1 MTDFYSYSALVV
13 GSGCAGLCAACRL
26 AEAGVRVALLTEGL
40 TLGTSRNTGSDK
52 QTYYKMGLS
61 GGEPDCPRAMADDLF
76 SGGAVDGDCALSEAA
91 LSVRA
96 FMNLVELGVPFPH
109 NAYGE
114 YVGYKTDHD
123 PRARATSAG
132 PLTSRFM
139 TEALERRLHELPVD
153 VFDGYR
159 VLDVLKSERLAVG
172 VLALDKKSGKLAAFR
187 APDVILATGGPAGIF
202 ADSVY
207 PESQTGSTSLAIRAG
222 AHLSNLT
229 EWQFGLSSVS
239 PRWNVSGTYFQVL
252 PRLFSR
258 DKDGVER
265 EFLTEIISD
274 RSEALG
280 ILFLKGYQW
289 PFDSGRVMS
298 GSSIVDIAVY
308 RETVLRGREVYL
320 DYTKNPFGLDLIS
333 PDILPDEAREYLT
346 GADAFQP
353 TPWERLEKM
362 NAPALEFYEK
372 RGVDLRSEPLRIALC
387 AQHHNGGIAVDGR
400 WRTTV
405 RGLYAVGECAG
416 THGVRRPGG
425 SALNA
430 GQVGAIRAAEYI
442 SVRGGQPCS
451 DEEFSAIAEIAEN
464 AYSSLSGKDAPGIDA
479 DAMIKAARRRMS
491 DCAGAIRDAVKMKDA
506 LQAAEEDERAVRA
519 ASFAGPEGIAEYSGL
534 LDVLIT
540 SRAVLTAM
548 IDFAS
553 RSGGSRGSALYTD
566 PDGQLRPGLEE
577 IFRMSPENEKLRAS
591 VQTVEMRGDRFA
603 VWWRPVREIPPED
616 GFFENVWR
624 GYRENKNVE

>member
-1 MTDFYSYSALVV
+1 MKEFYSYSALVV
-13 GSGCAGLCAACRL
+13 GSGCAGLAAACRL
-26 AEAGVRVALLTEGL
+26 AEAGVGTALLTEGL

-52 QTYYKMGLS
+52 QTYYKMSLS
-61 GGEPDCPRAMADDLF
+61 GSEPDSPRAMADDLF
-76 SGGAVDGDCALSEAA
+76 AGGAVDGDCALSEAA

-96 FMNLVELGVPFPH
+96 FSDLVTLGVPFPH

-139 TEALERRLHELPVD
+139 TEALERRLRELPVD
-153 VFDGYR
+153 VFDGFR
-159 VLDVLKSERLAVG
+159 VLEILKSDRRAVG
-172 VLALDKKSGKLAAFR
+172 VLALELKTGKIAAFR
-187 APDVILATGGPAGIF
+187 APDVILATGGPAGIY

-207 PESQTGSTSLAIRAG
+207 PESQTGSTSLAILAG
-222 AHLSNLT
+222 AQLSNLT
-229 EWQFGLSSVS
+229 EWQFGLASVA

-258 DKDGVER
+258 DADGVER
-265 EFLTEIISD
+265 EFLAEMIGD
-274 RSEALG
+274 PGEALG
-280 ILFLKGYQW
+280 VLFLKGYQW
-289 PFDSGRVMS
+289 PFDSGRVKD

-308 RETVLRGREVYL
+308 RETVLRGRKVYL
-320 DYTKNPFGLDLIS
+320 DYTKNPFGLGAID
-333 PDILPDEAREYLT
+333 PDNLPDEARDYLA
-346 GADAFQP
+346 GAEAYLP

-362 NAPALEFYEK
+362 NAPALEFYAK
-372 RGVDLRSEPLRIALC
+372 RGVDLKNEPLEIALC

-400 WRTTV
+400 WRTSV
-405 RGLYAVGECAG
+405 PGLYAIGECAG

-442 SVRGGQPCS
+442 SVRGGEPCPN
-451 DEEFSAIAEIAEN
+451 EEFSTIVETAERS
-464 AYSSLSGKDAPGIDA
+464 YSSLAEKDAPAADA
-479 DAMIKAARRRMS
+479 DAMIKKARRRMS
-491 DCAGAIRDAVKMKDA
+491 DCAGAIRDAEKMKTA
-506 LQAAEEDERAVRA
+506 LRAAEEDEKTVRA
-519 ASFAGPEGIAEYSGL
+519 ASFKGAGGPAEYSSL

-540 SRAVLTAM
+540 QRAVLTAM
-548 IDFAS
+548 IDYAA

-566 PDGQLRPGLEE
+566 PDGDLRDGLEE
-577 IFRMSPENEKLRAS
+577 IFRMSPENVKLRGS
-591 VQTVEMRGDRFA
+591 VQTVEMRGKNFA
-603 VWWRPVREIPPED
+603 VWWRPVRKIPPED

-624 GYRENKNVE
+624 GYRENKNIE

>member
-1 MTDFYSYSALVV
+1 MKEFRSYSALVV
-13 GSGCAGLCAACRL
+13 GSGCVGLAAEVRL
-26 AEAGVRVALLTEGL
+26 AESGVRAALITEGL

-52 QTYYKMGLS
+52 QTYYKLSLS
-61 GGEPDCPRAMADDLF
+61 GSEPDSPRAMADDLF
-76 SGGAVDGDCALSEAA
+76 AGGAVDGDCALSEAA
-91 LSVRA
+91 LSARA
-96 FMNLVELGVPFPH
+96 FNDLVTLGVPFPH

-139 TEALERRLHELPVD
+139 TEALEDRLHELPVD
-153 VFDGYR
+153 VFDGFR
-159 VLDVLKSERLAVG
+159 VLEILKSGNRAVG
-172 VLALDKKSGKLAAFR
+172 VLALELKTGDVSAFR
-187 APDVILATGGPAGIF
+187 APDVILATGGPAGIY

-207 PESQTGSTSLAIRAG
+207 PESQTGSTSLAILAG
-222 AHLSNLT
+222 AQLSNLT

-258 DKDGVER
+258 GADGVER
-265 EFLTEIISD
+265 EFLADMIKD
-274 RSEALG
+274 PGEALG

-289 PFDSGRVMS
+289 PFDSGRVMN
-298 GSSIVDIAVY
+298 GSSAVDVAVY
-308 RETVLRGREVYL
+308 RETVLFGREVFL
-320 DYTKNPFGLDLIS
+320 DYTKNPFTLEAIDPEL
-333 PDILPDEAREYLT
+333 LPDEARDYLT
-346 GADAFQP
+346 GAEAFLP

-372 RGVDLRSEPLRIALC
+372 SGVDLRREPLRIALC
-387 AQHHNGGIAVDGR
+387 VQHHNGGIAVDGR

-430 GQVGAIRAAEYI
+430 GQVGALRAAEYI
-442 SVRGGQPCS
+442 SVRGGDPCP
-451 DEEFSAIAEIAEN
+451 DEEFSAIVEKAES
-464 AYSSLSGKDAPGIDA
+464 AYASLCEKDAPAADA
-479 DAMIKAARRRMS
+479 DAMIENARRRMS
-491 DCAGAIRDAVKMKDA
+491 DSAGAIRDPEKMRAA
-506 LQAAEEDERAVRA
+506 LLAAEKDEKTVRA
-519 ASFAGPEGIAEYSGL
+519 ASFKGAEGIAKYSAL
-534 LDVLIT
+534 LDVLVT
-540 SRAVLTAM
+540 QRAVLTAM
-548 IDFAS
+548 IDYAA

-566 PDGQLRPGLEE
+566 PDGELREGLEE
-577 IFRMSPENEKLRAS
+577 IFRMSPENEKLRTS

-603 VWWRPVREIPPED
+603 LWWRPVRKIPPED

-624 GYRENKNVE
+624 GFRENKNT